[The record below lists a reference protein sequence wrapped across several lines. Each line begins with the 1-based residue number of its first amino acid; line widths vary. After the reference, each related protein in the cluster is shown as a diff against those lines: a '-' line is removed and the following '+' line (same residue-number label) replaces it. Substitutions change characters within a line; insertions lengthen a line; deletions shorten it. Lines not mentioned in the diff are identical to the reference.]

1 MHLLL
6 SSVLIVFIFIAVS
19 SCIISGE
26 SHTHK
31 GSTTTTGVV
40 HSHAIIIN
48 DVRNAVAC
56 SVCAIR
62 STCPLHEYSSD
73 DILDVDS
80 NGSLNATPLC
90 LQLEYSRH
98 AVIDDHQL
106 CGKYFVTCSM
116 GVTSSEQ
123 IAATTFEGTIDTSSS
138 SSPSRRH
145 SISASLSTITKQFV
159 INGMDVEGDTA
170 TAAAATGYE
179 HTVLEI
185 LNPKLI

>member
-6 SSVLIVFIFIAVS
+6 LSVLIVIAIAFCIVS
-19 SCIISGE
+19 GDLL
-26 SHTHK
+26 THADER
-31 GSTTTTGVV
+31 STTTTV
-40 HSHAIIIN
+40 IIIN

-62 STCPLHEYSSD
+62 STCPPHGYD
-73 DILDVDS
+73 NDILDVDS
-80 NGSLNATPLC
+80 KTGIVNAPPLC
-90 LQLEYSRH
+90 LQLEYSKQ

-123 IAATTFEGTIDTSSS
+123 ITATTFEGTIDTTS
-138 SSPSRRH
+138 SSPFRPH
-145 SISASLSTITKQFV
+145 SISASLTTITKQFV
-159 INGMDVEGDTA
+159 INGMDDGDTSS
-170 TAAAATGYE
+170 AAAIGYE

>member
-1 MHLLL
+1 MHLLQ
-6 SSVLIVFIFIAVS
+6 SSVLIVIANTIAF
-19 SCIISGE
+19 CIISGGL
-26 SHTHK
+26 STHADD
-31 GSTTTTGVV
+31 GITTTTV
-40 HSHAIIIN
+40 SIIN

-62 STCPLHEYSSD
+62 STCPPHGYEN

-80 NGSLNATPLC
+80 STGIVNATPLC
-90 LQLEYSRH
+90 LQLEYSKQ

-116 GVTSSEQ
+116 GVTSFEQ
-123 IAATTFEGTIDTSSS
+123 ITATTFEGTIDSTS

-145 SISASLSTITKQFV
+145 SISASLTTITKQFV
-159 INGMDVEGDTA
+159 INGIDDEGDTSS
-170 TAAAATGYE
+170 AATGYE
-179 HTVLEI
+179 QTVLEI

>member
-6 SSVLIVFIFIAVS
+6 SSVLIVIAIA
-19 SCIISGE
+19 SCIISGG
-26 SHTHK
+26 SSTHADE
-31 GSTTTTGVV
+31 GSTTSTV
-40 HSHAIIIN
+40 IIIN

-62 STCPLHEYSSD
+62 STCPLHGYD
-73 DILDVDS
+73 NDILDIDS
-80 NGSLNATPLC
+80 STGIVNAPPLC
-90 LQLEYSRH
+90 LQLEYSKQE
-98 AVIDDHQL
+98 VIDDHQV

-123 IAATTFEGTIDTSSS
+123 ITATTFEGTIDTTT

-145 SISASLSTITKQFV
+145 SISASLTTITKQFV
-159 INGMDVEGDTA
+159 INGMDDEGD
-170 TAAAATGYE
+170 AAATATGYE